1 MLRRRRSFWLV
12 LVGTTAFATVD
23 PALFLVVAALALS
36 GLALVWT
43 VMLVRALLLEAC
55 VEDDGDEALQ
65 RTCPFRAR
73 RDDSRLS
80 SSARPTS

>member
-43 VMLVRALLLEAC
+43 VMLARALLLEAF
-55 VEDDGDEALQ
+55 VGDDPDEALQ

-73 RDDSRLS
+73 RDSSRLS